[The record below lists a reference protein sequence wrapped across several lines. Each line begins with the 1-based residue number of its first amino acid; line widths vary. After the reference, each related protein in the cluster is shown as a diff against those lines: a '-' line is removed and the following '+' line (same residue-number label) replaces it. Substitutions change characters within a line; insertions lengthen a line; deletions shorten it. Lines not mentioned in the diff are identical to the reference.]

1 MPSSPKIKKED
12 ILQTALEI
20 VTQDGYAALNIKAVA
35 KKLGCSTA
43 PISWQFGGMDGLR
56 EELIPFAEQY
66 VENTYYSFHENELVT
81 FEQRGKGTIDLA
93 LEKPYLFRFLYTGE
107 RSQLLSNGFEL
118 QQDLSDDPNMY
129 EKIADMLEITI
140 EQAMDFAMTM
150 MVYTQGI
157 GTLIA
162 SGIVQDT
169 KENMYRM
176 LHNTGMTY
184 LKGLGVREDI
194 LQALS
199 GGDKP
204 DESRMDEIPRIAS
217 AKVKKLETDDF

>member
-1 MPSSPKIKKED
+1 MR
-12 ILQTALEI
+12 Q
-20 VTQDGYAALNIKAVA
+20 
-35 KKLGCSTA
+35 
-43 PISWQFGGMDGLR
+43 
-56 EELIPFAEQY
+56 ELIPFAEEY
-66 VENTYYSFHENELVT
+66 VEKTYYGFSENEFVT

-118 QQDLSDDPNMY
+118 KQAPSDGTNVY
-129 EKIADMLEITI
+129 EKIADLLEITV

-150 MVYTQGI
+150 MVYTQGM

-199 GGDKP
+199 GGD
-204 DESRMDEIPRIAS
+204 DSDADS
-217 AKVKKLETDDF
+217 SNG

>member
-12 ILQTALEI
+12 MLQAALEI
-20 VTQDGYAALNIKAVA
+20 VAQDGYAALNIKAVA
-35 KKLGCSTA
+35 KKLGGSTA

-56 EELIPFAEQY
+56 QELIPFAEQY
-66 VENTYYSFHENELVT
+66 VEKTYYGFSENEFVT

-93 LEKPYLFRFLYTGE
+93 LERPYLFRFLYTGE

-118 QQDLSDDPNMY
+118 QQDLSDGTDMY

-140 EQAMDFAMTM
+140 EQALDFVMTM

-169 KENMYRM
+169 KENMYCM

-199 GGDKP
+199 GGD
-204 DESRMDEIPRIAS
+204 ESDADS
-217 AKVKKLETDDF
+217 SNG

>member
-56 EELIPFAEQY
+56 QELIPFAEKY
-66 VENTYYSFHENELVT
+66 VENTYYSFNENEFVA

-93 LEKPYLFRFLYTGE
+93 LERPYLFRFLYMGE

-118 QQDLSDDPNMY
+118 QQDLSDGPNMY

-150 MVYTQGI
+150 MVYTQGM

-162 SGIVQDT
+162 SGIVRDT
-169 KENMYRM
+169 KENMYCM

-184 LKGLGVREDI
+184 LKGLSVREDI

-199 GGDKP
+199 GGD
-204 DESRMDEIPRIAS
+204 ESDADS
-217 AKVKKLETDDF
+217 SNG

>member
-12 ILQTALEI
+12 MLRAALELI
-20 VTQDGYAALNIKAVA
+20 AQDGYAALNIKAVA
-35 KKLGCSTA
+35 KQLGCSTA

-66 VENTYYSFHENELVT
+66 VEKTYYSLNENEFAT

-93 LEKPYLFRFLYTGE
+93 LENPNLFRFLYMGE
-107 RSQLLSNGFEL
+107 RSQLLSTGFEL
-118 QQDLSDDPNMY
+118 QPDHPDGTNIY
-129 EKIADMLEITI
+129 EKMADMLKITVK
-140 EQAMDFAMTM
+140 QVMDFAMTM

-169 KENMYRM
+169 KENMYCM

-184 LKGLGVREDI
+184 LKGLGVKENI
-194 LQALS
+194 LQTLS
-199 GGDKP
+199 GGDKS
-204 DESRMDEIPRIAS
+204 DESS
-217 AKVKKLETDDF
+217 SNG

>member
-1 MPSSPKIKKED
+1 MPSSPKNKKED

-20 VTQDGYAALNIKAVA
+20 VTQNGYAALNIKAVA

-56 EELIPFAEQY
+56 QELIPFAEKY
-66 VENTYYSFHENELVT
+66 VENTYYSFNENEFVA

-93 LEKPYLFRFLYTGE
+93 LERPYLFRFLYTGE

-118 QQDLSDDPNMY
+118 KQAPSDGTNAY
-129 EKIADMLEITI
+129 EKIADLLEITV

-157 GTLIA
+157 GALIA

-184 LKGLGVREDI
+184 LKGLSVREDI
-194 LQALS
+194 LQDLS
-199 GGDKP
+199 GGD
-204 DESRMDEIPRIAS
+204 ESDADS
-217 AKVKKLETDDF
+217 SNG

>member
-1 MPSSPKIKKED
+1 MR
-12 ILQTALEI
+12 Q
-20 VTQDGYAALNIKAVA
+20 
-35 KKLGCSTA
+35 
-43 PISWQFGGMDGLR
+43 
-56 EELIPFAEQY
+56 ELIPFAEKY
-66 VENTYYSFHENELVT
+66 VENTYYSFNENEFVA

-93 LEKPYLFRFLYTGE
+93 LERPYLFRFLYTGE

-118 QQDLSDDPNMY
+118 QQDPSGGPNMY

-150 MVYTQGI
+150 MVYTQGM

-169 KENMYRM
+169 KENMYCM

-184 LKGLGVREDI
+184 LKGLGVRKDI

-199 GGDKP
+199 GGDGS
-204 DESRMDEIPRIAS
+204 DADSS
-217 AKVKKLETDDF
+217 NG

>member
-56 EELIPFAEQY
+56 EDLIPFAEQY
-66 VENTYYSFHENELVT
+66 VENTYYSFNENEFVT

-118 QQDLSDDPNMY
+118 QQDPSDETNMY
-129 EKIADMLEITI
+129 EEIADMLEITV
-140 EQAMDFAMTM
+140 EQAMNFAMTM

-169 KENMYRM
+169 KENRYRM
-176 LHNTGMTY
+176 LHNAGMTY

-199 GGDKP
+199 GADGSDA
-204 DESRMDEIPRIAS
+204 DSS
-217 AKVKKLETDDF
+217 NG

>member
-12 ILQTALEI
+12 MLQAALEI

-66 VENTYYSFHENELVT
+66 VENTYYSFNENEFVT

-93 LEKPYLFRFLYTGE
+93 LDKPCLFRFLYMGE

-118 QQDLSDDPNMY
+118 QPDLSDETDMY
-129 EKIADMLEITI
+129 EKMADMLEITV
-140 EQAMDFAMTM
+140 EQTMDFAMTM

-169 KENMYRM
+169 KENMYCM

-184 LKGLGVREDI
+184 LKGLGVRENI

-199 GGDKP
+199 GGD
-204 DESRMDEIPRIAS
+204 ESDANS
-217 AKVKKLETDDF
+217 SNG

>member
-12 ILQTALEI
+12 MLQAALKL
-20 VTQDGYAALNIKAVA
+20 VSRNGYAALNIKAVA
-35 KKLGCSTA
+35 KELGCSTA

-56 EELIPFAEQY
+56 EELIPFVERY
-66 VENTYYSFHENELVT
+66 VEDTYYSQCENEFTT

-93 LEKPYLFRFLYTGE
+93 LENPNLFHFLYTGQ
-107 RSQLLSNGFEL
+107 RSQLLSTGFEL
-118 QQDLSDDPNMY
+118 QMNDQDSSDMFQKMA
-129 EKIADMLEITI
+129 EMLGITPK
-140 EQAMDFAMTM
+140 QVMDFAMTM

-162 SGIVQDT
+162 SGIVKDT

-184 LKGLGVREDI
+184 LKGLGVKEITLLD
-194 LQALS
+194 LS
-199 GGDKP
+199 GGDKS
-204 DESRMDEIPRIAS
+204 DESS
-217 AKVKKLETDDF
+217 SNG